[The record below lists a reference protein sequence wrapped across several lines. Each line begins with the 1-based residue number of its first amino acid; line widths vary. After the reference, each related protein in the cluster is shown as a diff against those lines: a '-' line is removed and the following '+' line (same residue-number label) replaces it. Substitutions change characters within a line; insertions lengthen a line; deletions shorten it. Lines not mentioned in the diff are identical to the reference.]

1 MSNDLRLCHGHFEG
15 RFSPKSMLTEMLFPQ
30 LELRES
36 EDSKSLFTKQTFFPA
51 SFVLLFGKKKV
62 LIKYFLIRL
71 WVAPRVVYFFRS
83 RNPSFQLRSIK
94 FIDRKPRNFDGIDM
108 QVVSYG

>member
-1 MSNDLRLCHGHFEG
+1 
-15 RFSPKSMLTEMLFPQ
+15 MLTEMLFPQ

-36 EDSKSLFTKQTFFPA
+36 EDSKSLFTKQTFSPA